1 MCKASMFIQNARPG
15 PEGERGHSQLH
26 VIIAIAIL
34 TVAIAFHSNNYK
46 QSKELS
52 TLDLMIA

>member
-1 MCKASMFIQNARPG
+1 MCKASMFIQNTRPG

-52 TLDLMIA
+52 IWTLW